1 MEKSGQVDALLEL
14 EDESHVRALTDH
26 EIQEAINQ
34 LQNSTAAIEKQSEI
48 LRTQQDAVASLVALN
63 GGQAQRRLHANG
75 LQHRTWIAEN
85 EQLNNEVE
93 EMITGLSDYVI
104 DIESQT
110 GTSDTT
116 LAQHAS
122 EILRSDDKILASLNR
137 LSGALPQGSSGADEY
152 SDRIKQLCASLIKY
166 TVEGVRV
173 KLDRLYMEGLEG
185 HSGSLDYRTSEQSGE
200 MAELKAELESLYS
213 EIVPVAQMSAE
224 QRYLQL
230 ALRSI
235 AAQGGQG
242 AERSKKIAE
251 YVSPK

>member
-1 MEKSGQVDALLEL
+1 M
-14 EDESHVRALTDH
+14 RALSDH

-48 LRTQQDAVASLVALN
+48 LRIQQDAVASLVALN
-63 GGQAQRRLHANG
+63 GRQALSRSAANG

-85 EQLNNEVE
+85 EQINSAVE
-93 EMITGLSDYVI
+93 ELVTGLSDYVAE
-104 DIESQT
+104 IESQC
-110 GTSDTT
+110 GAFDSS

-122 EILRSDDKILASLNR
+122 EILHSDDKILASLKK
-137 LSGALPQGSSGADEY
+137 LSGALQQGSSGADDH
-152 SDRIKQLCASLIKY
+152 SARLKQLCASLIKY

-173 KLDRLYMEGLEG
+173 RLDRVYIEGREG
-185 HSGSLDYRTSEQSGE
+185 SSGSPEGFGDARSAD
-200 MAELKAELESLYS
+200 MAALKEELESLYS
-213 EIVPVAQMSAE
+213 EIIPVAQMSAE

-242 AERSKKIAE
+242 LERSKKIAE
-251 YVSPK
+251 YVGFSSYFWRTANLY